1 MNDSDAIELL
11 QSALWVT
18 MLISGPLVLPAT
30 IVGVIVALAQ
40 ALTQVQETTL
50 TFVPKMIVV
59 FIAAF
64 SVSSLIGSQLLHL
77 TEQSYERIVTGF

>member
-11 QSALWVT
+11 QSALWAT
-18 MLISGPLVLPAT
+18 LIVSGPLVLPAMV
-30 IVGVIVALAQ
+30 IGVLVALVQ

-64 SVSSLIGSQLLHL
+64 ATSSLIGSQLLHL
-77 TEQSYERIVTGF
+77 TEQAYERIATGY